1 MRQEK
6 ELVECAPAY
15 STRSSNSD
23 LAAFF
28 ARLFS
33 ASGANGR
40 GDVFP
45 LLRMR
50 QHGFH
55 TEGL

>member
-1 MRQEK
+1 
-6 ELVECAPAY
+6 
-15 STRSSNSD
+15 
-23 LAAFF
+23 
-28 ARLFS
+28 LFG
-33 ASGANGR
+33 AGGANGR

-45 LLRMR
+45 LLRRR